1 MKDIK
6 KEIERYSRNN
16 YLRKEIIE
24 RLQRDGFDINEINE
38 EMSQQIE
45 AGEDRI
51 VMNMLYFF
59 PSFMFV
65 LLLILLSMFGV
76 SRIDSIIG
84 KIGAF
89 VALVGFMTLGYQFY
103 REKKITFLIVSIL
116 MYVALAFLFI
126 AFALRLSNGFT
137 IPFLNYFTMPFGA
150 LYLYFFGKENLTIY
164 KGLKKK

>member
-16 YLRKEIIE
+16 YLRTEIIE
-24 RLQRDGFDINEINE
+24 RLQRDGFDINEIND

-59 PSFMFV
+59 PSFMYV

-76 SRIDSIIG
+76 SSIENTFG
-84 KIGAF
+84 KIGIFLAF
-89 VALVGFMTLGYQFY
+89 IGFLILGYQFY
-103 REKKITFLIVSIL
+103 KEKKLTFLMVSIL
-116 MYVALAFLFI
+116 MYAGLVFIFI
-126 AFALRLSNGFT
+126 AFALRLSNGFM

-150 LYLYFFGKENLTIY
+150 LYLYFFGKENFTMY
-164 KGLKKK
+164 KELK

>member
-16 YLRKEIIE
+16 YIRKEIIE
-24 RLQRDGFDINEINE
+24 RLQRDGFDINEIND
-38 EMSQQIE
+38 EMSKQIE

-76 SRIDSIIG
+76 SRIDTVFG

-89 VALVGFMTLGYQFY
+89 VALVGFMILGYQFY
-103 REKKITFLIVSIL
+103 REKKITFLIVSVL
-116 MYVALAFLFI
+116 MYVALAFLFV

-150 LYLYFFGKENLTIY
+150 LYLYFFAKENYAIY
-164 KGLKKK
+164 RELKQ